1 MTTVNKS
8 KKSTMKVKS
17 KKQEQ
22 EDHLVVKR
30 KGGGS
35 IIDHRPLFSSNG
47 EILYVIWKQVI
58 RKYSTQ
64 TGDFVGEF
72 ESADVKLAGIS
83 FYSDNFNTIVG
94 CTESGD
100 LINWNSQN
108 GVITRKLKL
117 KTQEDA
123 KISTFHIVNYKSKNG
138 RNICQVLLTY
148 LSKSSNCIELV
159 LFDVETGNCTSS
171 RSIPTVAA
179 APYCIDIIGNYGD
192 NLVALAQ
199 DVDLH
204 ILHPTAGFTGKLHKI
219 GLTGRKLT
227 CITGH
232 PEDECIAV
240 GDSSGR
246 VVVYKN
252 LLHSRPITGTYHW
265 HTLPVTEIAFSKSGG
280 HMYTGGSEC
289 VLVKWTLANPLHK
302 SFLPR
307 LPAPIKHLTIAP
319 ENIYVAV
326 STLDNGI
333 VVVNPQKKLTS
344 CIQNFTWGVTASTK
358 DLFPAGLT
366 LDPRTGSLVLNS
378 RTGHVQ
384 FFDTH
389 RKSLLYNINITAQNF
404 LTQERT
410 ALIINTEVTRIA
422 INQDGSW
429 MATVEERDDRV
440 ASPEVRLKF
449 WKFNSEKQNFV
460 LNTSIELPH
469 DLGVNALEFQP
480 NTSLSGERIAAVTT
494 GKDRK
499 FKMWSLVEG
508 NSVIKRGKHW
518 VCSGVESY
526 RDLIATDAG
535 FSVDGSLLGV
545 SFGSSLTIWGPE
557 TMALKCSLTHR
568 RYPQIIK
575 RVEFGK
581 NESCHLVVVGSDE
594 HIGVWNLLTLS
605 LTWSVSLRLLALVA
619 DPCSNF
625 MAAFSGDN
633 SLFVFNPQVS
643 TPVYVRRG
651 LLEGDSGVLGACF
664 VPNAKEKRGKGFCD
678 WQRKSQLFFID
689 DNQELLALEDE
700 REGGVLMESLGVGVN
715 WPNTAFGQLIAEERS
730 SGVERGNF
738 LHEQLGGGKGVVEEL
753 LTLPAHTLP
762 PMRLLCAPFIL
773 SLRAKQENKRK
784 NQDDKNTSDANSE
797 SQNSD
802 DSDEDDGIV
811 VRDHQSIETTATEA
825 EGGNDNDS
833 NDVKLVSLDWSFL
846 ARILPR

>member
-1 MTTVNKS
+1 MQVKNLKKTTKR
-8 KKSTMKVKS
+8 KKSG
-17 KKQEQ
+17 KKEP
-22 EDHLVVKR
+22 EDHLITKR

-47 EILYVIWKQVI
+47 ELLYVVWKHVI

-72 ESADVKLAGIS
+72 EAAEVKLSGIS

-94 CTESGD
+94 CTETGD

-117 KTQEDA
+117 KTEDEVR
-123 KISTFHIVNYKSKNG
+123 ISTFHIINYKSKSGKSINEAL
-138 RNICQVLLTY
+138 VTY
-148 LSKSSNCIELV
+148 TNKSSNSIHLG
-159 LFDVETGNCTSS
+159 LFDVETGSATRS
-171 RSIPTVAA
+171 RSIPCGPTGA
-179 APYCIDIIGNYGD
+179 YCVDIVGNNGD
-192 NLVALAQ
+192 NLIALAQ

-204 ILHPTAGFTGKLHKI
+204 VIQPLNDLKGKLHKI

-227 CITGH
+227 CVTGH
-232 PEDECIAV
+232 PEEECVAV

-246 VVVYKN
+246 VLVYRN
-252 LLHSRPITGTYHW
+252 LLQRPVMGSYHW

-289 VLVKWTLANPLHK
+289 VLVKWTLANPHHK

-344 CIQNFTWGVTASTK
+344 VIQNFTWGVTASSRGR
-358 DLFPAGLT
+358 FPAGLI

-404 LTQERT
+404 LTQER
-410 ALIINTEVTRIA
+410 AAVIVNTEVTRVS
-422 INQDGSW
+422 INQDGAW

-440 ASPEVRLKF
+440 STPEVRLKF
-449 WKFNSEKQNFV
+449 WRFNSQRQIFS
-460 LNTSIELPH
+460 LNTCIELPH
-469 DLGVNALEFQP
+469 ELGINALGFQP
-480 NTSLSGERIAAVTT
+480 SGSLDGEGIAAVTT
-494 GKDRK
+494 GRDRK
-499 FKMWSLVEG
+499 FKIWGIVEG
-508 NSVIKRGKHW
+508 TGDRGKHW
-518 VCSGVESY
+518 ACYGVESY
-526 RDLIATDAG
+526 RDLQVTDAG

-545 SFGSSLTIWGPE
+545 GFGSSLTIWGPE
-557 TMALKCSLTHR
+557 DMALKCSLTHR
-568 RYPQIIK
+568 RYPQVIK

-605 LTWSVSLRLLALVA
+605 LTWSVHLKLQVLVA
-619 DPCSNF
+619 DPCTNL
-625 MAAFSGDN
+625 MAAFSRDN
-633 SLFVFNPQVS
+633 SLFIFNPQVS
-643 TPVYVRRG
+643 TPIYVRRG
-651 LLEGDSGVLGACF
+651 VLEGESVVLGACY
-664 VPNAKEKRGKGFCD
+664 VPNDKEKRGKGLCE
-678 WQRKSQLFFID
+678 WQRESQLFFID

-700 REGGVLMESLGVGVN
+700 REGGVLFEGLGDRVLN
-715 WPNTAFGQLIAEERS
+715 WPSTPFGRIIAEESTNNVQRAS
-730 SGVERGNF
+730 FV
-738 LHEQLGGGKGVVEEL
+738 HDHLGTGKGVVEEL

-762 PMRLLCAPFIL
+762 PMRLLCGPFIL
-773 SLRAKQENKRK
+773 SLRAKPGNKRK
-784 NQDDKNTSDANSE
+784 NNDDKTSSDANSE
-797 SQNSD
+797 SENSD
-802 DSDEDDGIV
+802 DSDEDDGIDP
-811 VRDHQSIETTATEA
+811 RNHLAIETIPTDVRRL
-825 EGGNDNDS
+825 NDNDD
-833 NDVKLVSLDWSFL
+833 NDAKLVSLDWSFL
-846 ARILPR
+846 ARIVPS